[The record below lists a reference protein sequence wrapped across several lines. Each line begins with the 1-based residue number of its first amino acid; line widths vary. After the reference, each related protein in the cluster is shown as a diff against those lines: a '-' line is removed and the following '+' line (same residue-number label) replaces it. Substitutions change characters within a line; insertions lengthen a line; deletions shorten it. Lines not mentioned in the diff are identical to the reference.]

1 MMKTQSEKKPLIV
14 IIEDDKDLAE
24 LISKYL
30 ENSGMLTQICH
41 DGAHVERFVKSN
53 FSNLLLLD
61 INLPDGSGLR
71 LFEQLRAKGI
81 QTPVIFLT
89 GENSESKK
97 VSALEMGGDDYITK
111 PFGFPELVA
120 RIHAVLRRAGTAN
133 DNNVT
138 ANAGVL
144 DSKYQFCGAEIDPHL
159 LQVHFPNGVVES
171 IGRKELGIFSYLAE
185 HPDAILTRKNLIHA
199 VWGVHADVTSRSLDQ
214 YIVKMRDL
222 YKRNGLNLD
231 AFQTVHGI
239 GFIYH
244 HTHRELAMAE

>member
-1 MMKTQSEKKPLIV
+1 MMNKLSEKKPLIV
-14 IIEDDKDLAE
+14 IIEDDKDLAD

-71 LFEQLRAKGI
+71 LFQQLRAKGI

-120 RIHAVLRRAGTAN
+120 RIHAVLRRAGTRK
-133 DNNVT
+133 T
-138 ANAGVL
+138 AT
-144 DSKYQFCGAEIDPHL
+144 S
-159 LQVHFPNGVVES
+159 LQMLGYSTPSINFVVPKS
-171 IGRKELGIFSYLAE
+171 IHI
-185 HPDAILTRKNLIHA
+185 
-199 VWGVHADVTSRSLDQ
+199 
-214 YIVKMRDL
+214 
-222 YKRNGLNLD
+222 
-231 AFQTVHGI
+231 
-239 GFIYH
+239 
-244 HTHRELAMAE
+244 